1 LVKDEEAVTD
11 IMELFKKIQ
20 SAPAAPARV
29 THLVVG
35 LGNPGKEYV
44 NTRHNIGFTV
54 LDALAGASG
63 ATVDRLRF
71 RALTG
76 EGTVGGVRAL
86 LMKPQTYMNASGL
99 AVREAADF
107 YKIPPEN
114 ILVISDDVSFDVG
127 KMRIRR
133 SGSHGGHNGLRSIVD
148 QLGSDAFM
156 RLRIGVGKKPSPET
170 DLADWVL
177 GGFSASDREL
187 LAARCGDYTD
197 AISLILSGRIEDA
210 MTRYSNK

>member
-1 LVKDEEAVTD
+1 MTD

-187 LAARCGDYTD
+187 LAERCGDYTD